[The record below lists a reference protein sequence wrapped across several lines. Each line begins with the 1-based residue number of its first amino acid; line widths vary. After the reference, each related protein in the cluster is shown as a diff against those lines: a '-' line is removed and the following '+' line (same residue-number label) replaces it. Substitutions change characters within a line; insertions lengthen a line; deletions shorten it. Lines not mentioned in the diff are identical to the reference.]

1 MRDHR
6 ILQMLRQ
13 KFFQSDQ
20 KAQDMEICL
29 LLVFSL
35 EATII
40 LGNLITNLDIILILN
55 QTIIKAHLFHLFMII
70 EIDYLVIIIAY
81 QFIRLANYSYSL
93 LIVTR

>member
-13 KFFQSDQ
+13 KFSQSDQ

-55 QTIIKAHLFHLFMII
+55 QTMIKAHLFHLFMII

-81 QFIRLANYSYSL
+81 QFKRLANYSYSL